1 MKGKSWNESFAS
13 ETMPTYDAS
22 KDKNN
27 LFARKHH
34 HTKTS
39 SSPKKRSPK
48 RKKRSPKP
56 RTADRATTSPKK
68 HSFLKPSSRTV
79 QPSSM
84 RSVPERMKELAEKK
98 KNLSKTLPPIQR
110 RRNPQQNLSITY
122 HLASGGDQE
131 LADLE
136 LDVTKCILLRES
148 YLEKCE
154 NVASA
159 TSERD
164 IHDPERLVDL
174 LDRLRMVSVE
184 TVEAIGKWRQ
194 RALSGA
200 YAKPREYMWQGLNYM
215 LKMAVDMDLFE
226 NCMSEKGDIILKQ
239 WLGFS
244 LRRNPFIIPDT
255 KLQQDI
261 PIAKMHKNREPHAVI
276 DSLFGDSSNNNNNKT
291 KGGFHHVGGRR
302 VKNDTANILSRTSPP
317 KISQSEVEM
326 EELTK
331 PYETAIVNEETVKRH
346 QARSPS
352 RRRKQARERRHQKH
366 MHLTRLHFNKI
377 RPSNV
382 GEMDMIRIQAAEK
395 TILEEENMFGRLVRE
410 DGTNRLVPEIVKRR
424 HVSDKRLGRV
434 VVAAVKGGGKEE
446 DRPPLETASTTG
458 KQRGYKQG
466 GELAPITKQNTMGTK
481 QEPMSLSLTARKDAE
496 IRDVKRLWDEATA
509 RVKRLNSEIRNTREE
524 IESKMSLEKN
534 KTEEDEIELKRLR
547 HRLEKLQDE
556 HKSAQFE
563 ENSWEREATQQEERR
578 ELIRKE
584 RAKTQSVVR
593 TRKIRD
599 KKREVRLD
607 ENDEE
612 DEEEKKKAEEEKN
625 RKRLRRMSV
634 MSVFDNEDD
643 DEDLEELPPEHYA
656 AIAIQ
661 RAARR
666 RIAARKVRERRVRF
680 NRAALLVQMMR
691 RKFIAKRYVRR
702 KRQELNAAKMMQR
715 AIRGMRG
722 RRIVRALRE
731 RLKRKN
737 SAMTIQCAW
746 RTRNAVLRMN
756 LRREFVFAK
765 REVRRATE
773 KTMGYDIAE
782 LLTSEPPVPIRLLH
796 LLRAMLLLFTSPNTD
811 AEDMTGTIQFAR
823 LCSWASL
830 QRIVGRPAFLIAMQ
844 RLCRH
849 AWSEKMQLSDA
860 AIKQVGFFFL
870 TTTTTNNNNNNNN
883 NNTTTFRYA
892 YIFMILHL
900 HRKRSQQYIQE
911 VYVQDDFFFLFRA
924 LQPCSD
930 S

>member
-1 MKGKSWNESFAS
+1 
-13 ETMPTYDAS
+13 
-22 KDKNN
+22 
-27 LFARKHH
+27 
-34 HTKTS
+34 
-39 SSPKKRSPK
+39 
-48 RKKRSPKP
+48 
-56 RTADRATTSPKK
+56 
-68 HSFLKPSSRTV
+68 
-79 QPSSM
+79 
-84 RSVPERMKELAEKK
+84 MKELAEKK

-276 DSLFGDSSNNNNNKT
+276 DSLFGDSSNNNNNNKT

-446 DRPPLETASTTG
+446 D
-458 KQRGYKQG
+458 
-466 GELAPITKQNTMGTK
+466 
-481 QEPMSLSLTARKDAE
+481 D
-496 IRDVKRLWDEATA
+496 
-509 RVKRLNSEIRNTREE
+509 
-524 IESKMSLEKN
+524 
-534 KTEEDEIELKRLR
+534 IELKRLR